1 MEQKFLK
8 LKIHLKTFH
17 CFYLDS
23 QIVEMQE
30 SLKNISISSVK
41 HVFLPTTVKKFTV
54 LTSPHVD
61 KKARE
66 QFEYKTHHRILILE
80 MPVKSLNSDFYRI
93 LQMISPF
100 VMCLNIRVEYQL
112 NSF

>member
-17 CFYLDS
+17 CFYVHK
-23 QIVEMQE
+23 QIVEVRE
-30 SLKNISISSVK
+30 SLKKIPICSIK
-41 HVFLPTTVKKFTV
+41 HVFLPTRVKRFTV

-66 QFEYKTHHRILILE
+66 QFENKTHHRILIIK
-80 MPVKSLNSDFYRI
+80 MPVKSLNSAFYRI
-93 LQMISPF
+93 LRSISPF
-100 VMCLNIRVEYQL
+100 VLCLNMRVEY
-112 NSF
+112 SFN